1 MPTTPP
7 LLNLVPSSI
16 FYYQPKHTFVLNKTL
31 FAQALA
37 TVPHLSSGGLSGMV
51 YEHLLGCFI
60 LEDHP

>member
-1 MPTTPP
+1 MPATPP
-7 LLNLVPSSI
+7 FLNLVLPSI
-16 FYYQPKHTFVLNKTL
+16 FDYHPKYTFVLNRTL

-51 YEHLLGCFI
+51 YEHLSGCFI